1 MSSSLSMLL
10 AMLFAHVGKLS
21 NSRSQM
27 FLKTVVL
34 KIFAIFTGEEITC
47 VECLFNKIAGLKVCI
62 FI

>member
-1 MSSSLSMLL
+1 MLL